1 MIFILSPDPR
11 PEIEYK
17 MPKVK
22 PQDNPSGDAYIILIE
37 QVQADL
43 HEIKVDIREIRVGS
57 KTDQTELWKAMKAL
71 SGSIVGNGNEGLV
84 VRVDRNTNFRKNL
97 TRILWALFSPLYG
110 SLIVLLL
117 RALFFKQ

>member
-22 PQDNPSGDAYIILIE
+22 SQDNPPVEAYIALIE
-37 QVQADL
+37 QVQTDL
-43 HEIKVDIREIRVGS
+43 HDIKEDIRENRLGS

-71 SGSIVGNGNEGLV
+71 RDSIVGNGREGLL

>member
-1 MIFILSPDPR
+1 
-11 PEIEYK
+11 

-84 VRVDRNTNFRKNL
+84 VRVDRNTNFRKNI
-97 TRILWALFSPLYG
+97 TRLLWALFSPLYAA
-110 SLIVLLL
+110 LLL
-117 RALFFKQ
+117 LLFKTLINN

>member
-1 MIFILSPDPR
+1 MIFVLSPDPR
-11 PEIEYK
+11 PEIKYK

-22 PQDNPSGDAYIILIE
+22 PQDKPSGDAYIILIE

-43 HEIKVDIREIRVGS
+43 HEIKVDIREIRVGNKS
-57 KTDQTELWKAMKAL
+57 DQMELWKAMKAL

-97 TRILWALFSPLYG
+97 TRILWALFSPLYAA
-110 SLIVLLL
+110 LLL
-117 RALFFKQ
+117 LLFKTLFNN